1 MARLTFV
8 TKPVVYGLVLGTL
21 LGVWILLN
29 TAVAP
34 LAEDTGLAVGAMFGL
49 VFLALAVPGFAARRR
64 GGRFSDAL
72 EAGATA
78 GAITFALFLLL
89 GILRVNLFLDTIR
102 DRSDW
107 QNLVTDYA
115 RSDFQTLR
123 AYANYVYARQIVV
136 FPVLGVVAGAISGS
150 LGGLLASIVR
160 PSS

>member
-1 MARLTFV
+1 MARMTFV
-8 TKPVVYGLVLGTL
+8 TRPVVYGLVLGTV

-34 LAEDTGLAVGAMFGL
+34 LAEDTGFAVGAMFGI
-49 VFLALAVPGFAARRR
+49 VFLALAVPGFAVRRR
-64 GGRFSDAL
+64 GGRFADAL
-72 EAGATA
+72 EAGAIA

-89 GILRVNLFLDTIR
+89 GILRVNLFLDAIR
-102 DRSDW
+102 RSDW

-136 FPVLGVVAGAISGS
+136 FPVVGVVAGAISGS

-160 PSS
+160 PSA

>member
-1 MARLTFV
+1 MTR
-8 TKPVVYGLVLGTL
+8 PVVFGLVLGTL
-21 LGVWILLN
+21 LGAWILID
-29 TAVAP
+29 TAISP
-34 LAEDTGLAVGAMFGL
+34 LAEDTPFALGAMFGL

-102 DRSDW
+102 SRSDW
-107 QNLVTDYA
+107 QNLVADYA
-115 RSDFQTLR
+115 RSDFQSLR
-123 AYANYVYARQIVV
+123 GYANYVYAKQIVV
-136 FPVLGVVAGAISGS
+136 IPVVGVVAGAISGS
-150 LGGLLASIVR
+150 LGGLLATFVR

>member
-1 MARLTFV
+1 V
-8 TKPVVYGLVLGTL
+8 TRPVVFGLVLGTL
-21 LGVWILLN
+21 LGAWILID
-29 TAVAP
+29 TAISP
-34 LAEDTGLAVGAMFGL
+34 LAEDTPFALGAMFGL

-102 DRSDW
+102 SRSDW
-107 QNLVTDYA
+107 QNLVADYA
-115 RSDFQTLR
+115 RSDFQSLR
-123 AYANYVYARQIVV
+123 GYANYVYAKQIVV
-136 FPVLGVVAGAISGS
+136 IPVVGVVAGAISGS
-150 LGGLLASIVR
+150 LGGLLATFVR